1 MKSSSTLMIFLNKI
15 IKKGNKSKII
25 LAAAAAAAA
34 AAAVG
39 IKMLYFCHQIRVGS
53 SKFERDNHFSNTI
66 TTRSFLLDSV
76 LMVVDRGVLV

>member
-1 MKSSSTLMIFLNKI
+1 MIFLNKI

-34 AAAVG
+34 AAVG

-53 SKFERDNHFSNTI
+53 SIFDGIASG
-66 TTRSFLLDSV
+66 LLKHHHHKILS
-76 LMVVDRGVLV
+76 LG

>member
-25 LAAAAAAAA
+25 LAAAAAAA